1 MNYYEAMSRGIPPE
15 EELARLMR
23 QEAKDVQDMD
33 SDINELERE
42 LIRRDIIRSRK
53 DIKSIRYHLKN
64 PHNNDDITE
73 DDIQRARDYPV
84 TQLVEFNTMGKALA
98 WCHEDKSPSLSYWAK
113 GNNCR
118 CFVCDVSYDSI
129 KILMDRDNYS
139 FIEAVRKLR

>member
-1 MNYYEAMSRGIPPE
+1 MNYYEALSCGCLPE
-15 EELARLMR
+15 AELILLKE
-23 QEAKDVQDMD
+23 QEKEYIETLAEDL
-33 SDINELERE
+33 NELETE
-42 LIRRDIIRSRK
+42 LVNNMLKKTRK
-53 DIKSIRYHLKN
+53 DISSITFHLN
-64 PHNNDDITE
+64 TTYSSGITE

-84 TQLVEFNTMGKALA
+84 TQLVEFNAMGKALA

-139 FIEAVRKLR
+139 FIEAVKKLR